1 MKFIDKFK
9 RSAIIAHILYHADKE
24 PFYGS
29 WLINE
34 LERHGHK
41 ISPGTL
47 YPWLN
52 KLLEEGVLS
61 QNKQITN
68 GKIRKYYKITPKG
81 INQLKELKKY
91 LQELYFELFEV

>member
-1 MKFIDKFK
+1 MKIIDKFK
-9 RSAIIAHILYHADKE
+9 RSAIIAHILYHANKE

-29 WLINE
+29 WLIDE
-34 LERHGHK
+34 LGRHGYK

-52 KLLEEGVLS
+52 ELLEDKILS
-61 QNKQITN
+61 QTKKNIN

-81 INQLKELKKY
+81 IDILMEIKKY
-91 LQELYFELFEV
+91 LQELHTEIME

>member
-1 MKFIDKFK
+1 MKIIEKFK
-9 RSAIIAHILYHADKE
+9 RSAIIAHILYHANKE

-29 WLINE
+29 WLIDE
-34 LERHGHK
+34 LGRHGYK

-52 KLLEEGVLS
+52 ELLEDKILS
-61 QNKQITN
+61 QTKKNIN

-81 INQLKELKKY
+81 IDILMEIKKY
-91 LQELYFELFEV
+91 LQELHTEIME